1 MKKSKAGKEC
11 TYSTVKLLLLLLL
24 ILIINTITITINTN
38 NYYFI

>member
-11 TYSTVKLLLLLLL
+11 TYSTVKLLLLL